1 MTKYETVIG
10 LEFHAELKT
19 KSKIFCGC
27 PTSFSNEP
35 NINICPGCL
44 GLPGALPV
52 LNKRVVELAV
62 KAGLAL
68 NCEIQPF
75 SQFDRKNYFYPDLP
89 AGYQTTQLPLPICR
103 NGHIF
108 ITGSDGEEKKV
119 RINRIHIEE
128 DAGKLVHSGESI
140 SGSRYS
146 LPDYNRS
153 SMPLIE
159 IVTEPDLCSADEAKQ
174 FAEKLKLI
182 LEYAG
187 VSDVKME
194 QGSLRCDVNISL
206 KPEGQKE
213 LGVRS
218 EIKNLNS
225 FRSVH
230 RAILYEQSRHMRML
244 NSGGQLVQETRLW
257 DEAEGKTQA
266 MRTKEDAHD
275 YRYFPEPNVPPVVVD
290 KEWLAQ
296 IAAELPELP
305 DARSARLLSQHALS
319 DKDVAQLVADPLLAG
334 YFDELVAL
342 FPEAKT
348 VTNWLLGDVTRLLNN
363 MDEEAENIPVSS
375 VDFAALLTE
384 VKNGAINNNSA
395 KEVLEIMFT
404 EGGKPEDII
413 SARGF
418 AQISDS
424 TMLEDAIKRVIS
436 ANMGAAD
443 DYRNGRIQAIGFL
456 VGQVMKETKGQ
467 ANPGLVKELL
477 EKTLAHFTHQGV

>member
-1 MTKYETVIG
+1 
-10 LEFHAELKT
+10 
-19 KSKIFCGC
+19 
-27 PTSFSNEP
+27 
-35 NINICPGCL
+35 
-44 GLPGALPV
+44 
-52 LNKRVVELAV
+52 
-62 KAGLAL
+62 
-68 NCEIQPF
+68 
-75 SQFDRKNYFYPDLP
+75 
-89 AGYQTTQLPLPICR
+89 
-103 NGHIF
+103 
-108 ITGSDGEEKKV
+108 
-119 RINRIHIEE
+119 
-128 DAGKLVHSGESI
+128 
-140 SGSRYS
+140 
-146 LPDYNRS
+146 
-153 SMPLIE
+153 
-159 IVTEPDLCSADEAKQ
+159 
-174 FAEKLKLI
+174 
-182 LEYAG
+182 
-187 VSDVKME
+187 
-194 QGSLRCDVNISL
+194 
-206 KPEGQKE
+206 
-213 LGVRS
+213 
-218 EIKNLNS
+218 
-225 FRSVH
+225 
-230 RAILYEQSRHMRML
+230 ML

>member
-19 KSKIFCGC
+19 HSKIFCSC
-27 PTSFSNEP
+27 PTTFSNEP

-44 GLPGALPV
+44 GMPGALPV
-52 LNKRVVELAV
+52 LNKKVVELAI

-68 NCEIQPF
+68 NCQISPY

-89 AGYQTTQLPLPICR
+89 AGYQVTQLPLPVCR
-103 NGHIF
+103 NGHIT
-108 ITGSDGEEKKV
+108 INAEGGGEKKI

-128 DAGKLVHSGESI
+128 DAGKLVHSSESI
-140 SGSRYS
+140 SGSSYS

-159 IVTEPDLCSADEAKQ
+159 IVTEPDIRSADEAKQ

-206 KPEGQKE
+206 RPKGQKE

-230 RAILYEQSRHMRML
+230 RAILYEQTRHIDML
-244 NSGGQLVQETRLW
+244 ENGDTLVQETRLW
-257 DEAEGKTQA
+257 NEASGSTQA
-266 MRTKEDAHD
+266 MRTKEYAHD
-275 YRYFPEPNVPPVVVD
+275 YRYFPDPNLAPVVID
-290 KEWLAQ
+290 SAWLEQ
-296 IAAELPELP
+296 VAAELPELP
-305 DARSARLLSQHALS
+305 DARLARLRSQYALS
-319 DKDVAQLVADPLLAG
+319 DYDATQIVMIPQLAFFFDDVI
-334 YFDELVAL
+334 AL
-342 FPEAKT
+342 YPEPKT
-348 VTNWLLGDVTRLLNN
+348 VANWLLGDLLRLMNSGG
-363 MDEEAENIPVSS
+363 EEIAAIPIAAESFVE
-375 VDFAALLTE
+375 LLRELKKGT
-384 VKNGAINNNSA
+384 INNNSA
-395 KEVLEIMFT
+395 KEVLEEMFLR
-404 EGGKPEDII
+404 GGNPAGII
-413 SARGF
+413 KDKGF
-418 AQISDS
+418 AQISDVS
-424 TMLEDAIKRVIS
+424 MLEAAVQKVIQKHPQP
-436 ANMGAAD
+436 AAD
-443 DYRNGRIQAIGFL
+443 YKNGKMQAIGFL

-477 EKTLAHFTHQGV
+477 EKTLQSS

>member
-19 KSKIFCGC
+19 QSKIFCGC

-44 GLPGALPV
+44 GLPGALPA

-68 NCEIQPF
+68 NCAIQPY
-75 SQFDRKNYFYPDLP
+75 SKFDRKNYFYPDLP

-103 NGHIF
+103 NGHIM
-108 ITGSDGEEKKV
+108 ITDSDGNLKKV

-159 IVTEPDLCSADEAKQ
+159 IVTEPDLSSADEAKQ

-182 LEYAG
+182 LEYAE

-206 KPEGQKE
+206 RPQGQKE
-213 LGVRS
+213 FGVRS

-225 FRSVH
+225 FRAVQ
-230 RAILYEQSRHMRML
+230 RAILFEQERHTFML
-244 NSGGQLVQETRLW
+244 KNGEPLYQETRLW
-257 DEAEGKTQA
+257 NEAEGRTRA
-266 MRTKEDAHD
+266 MRTKEDAQD
-275 YRYFPEPNVPPVVVD
+275 YRYFPEPNVPAVIVD
-290 KEWLAQ
+290 EAWIKQ

-305 DARSARLLSQHALS
+305 DARLERLQKEFGLSGYDS
-319 DKDVAQLVADPLLAG
+319 AQLVANPLLAY
-334 YFDELVAL
+334 YFDEVTPL
-342 FPEAKT
+342 FNEAKT
-348 VTNWLLGDVTRLLNN
+348 VTNWLIGDVLRLLNSLD
-363 MDEEAENIPVSS
+363 DELESIPIAAQ
-375 VDFAALLTE
+375 DFAYLLTE
-384 VKNGAINNNSA
+384 LKKGAINNKSA
-395 KEVLEIMFT
+395 KEVLEIIFM
-404 EGGKPEDII
+404 EGGKPENII
-413 SARGF
+413 KDKGF

-424 TMLEDAIKRVIS
+424 VLLEDAIRNIINKN
-436 ANMGAAD
+436 AGAAN
-443 DYRNGRIQAIGFL
+443 DYRNGKMQALGFL

-477 EKTLAHFTHQGV
+477 EQSFKSE